1 MSNTENPNV
10 QNPELETEDE
20 GDTDLKVRTNL
31 KAGDGTWYMATSL
44 TPKLSK
50 DDPSYTNSVYTNTT
64 YTANTSLKT
73 L

>member
-31 KAGDGTWYMATSL
+31 KAGFDASIYMATSL

-50 DDPSYTNSVYTNTT
+50 DDPSYFTGTT
-64 YTANTSLKT
+64 AIRTI
-73 L
+73 

>member
-31 KAGDGTWYMATSL
+31 KAGDLALTSFYVNPL
-44 TPKLSK
+44 DLYGMKLSGG
-50 DDPSYTNSVYTNTT
+50 SRISSAGNT
-64 YTANTSLKT
+64 YG
-73 L
+73 